1 MQLDEVLPFL
11 YSNSREMTLDQ
22 LDLLSDKLGVQ
33 EKYREL
39 KNSGIIRS
47 RAELLKI
54 LFEELK
60 TSNPDTTYA
69 NLKDAFFKLIRT
81 SQAH

>member
-1 MQLDEVLPFL
+1 
-11 YSNSREMTLDQ
+11 MTLDQ

-69 NLKDAFFKLIRT
+69 NLKDALVGKFDVIQGKIIGT
-81 SQAH
+81 